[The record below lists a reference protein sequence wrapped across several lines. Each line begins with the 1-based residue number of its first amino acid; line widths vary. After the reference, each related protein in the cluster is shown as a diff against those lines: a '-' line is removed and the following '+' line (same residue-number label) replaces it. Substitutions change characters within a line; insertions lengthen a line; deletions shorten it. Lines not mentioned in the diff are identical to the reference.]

1 MEHDVIDWPF
11 FNAHHGVLARDLDA
25 RAAANLADAHG
36 ADVDAH
42 WSRRNTED
50 TCLEI

>member
-1 MEHDVIDWPF
+1 MEHDVLDWPF
-11 FNAHHGVLARDLDA
+11 FNAHHGVLARELDA
-25 RAAANLADAHG
+25 RAAANLA
-36 ADVDAH
+36 DAH